1 MSTPLR
7 CRTLV
12 RIELQIMID
21 PVLMDL
27 PEQIESERMVL
38 RLPRAGDGASIYEA
52 QMESLAELR
61 PWMPW
66 VHDELSVDISE
77 KSARLAVAKWIARED
92 LRFSLLDKHTGR
104 FLGGTGLHRP
114 SWDDRRFE
122 IGYWI
127 RTSEA
132 GKGYVTEAVHAMTRY
147 AMDVLSAQRVEIRM
161 DTRNERSWRVAERAG
176 FKLEAVL
183 ERDRLALDGV
193 QSATRIYAKTR

>member
-1 MSTPLR
+1 MW
-7 CRTLV
+7 
-12 RIELQIMID
+12 ID
-21 PVLMDL
+21 PVLMNL
-27 PEQIESERMVL
+27 PEQIESERMLL
-38 RLPRAGDGASIYEA
+38 RVPCAGDGAAIYEA

-66 VHDELSVDISE
+66 VHDELSIDVSE
-77 KSARLAVAKWIARED
+77 KSARLAVAKWISRED
-92 LRFSLLDKHTGR
+92 LRFSMHDKHTGR

-132 GKGYVTEAVHAMTRY
+132 GKGYVTEAVHAMTSY
-147 AMDVLSAQRVEIRM
+147 AMDVLDAQRVEIRM

-183 ERDRLALDGV
+183 ERDRKALDGV
-193 QSATRIYAKTR
+193 HSATRIYAKTR